1 MKEKSGMNLFVWGI
15 RMIIYLVISTV
26 IIFLVAGDWGWFG
39 GWWYVGLQI
48 TNTIFSGVLLFAD
61 HPELLERRKQMG
73 EGTPKWDKVLAPLMA
88 TSTLLISIIA
98 ALGHRFGQPWERP
111 IWLLVLA
118 LLCATVGHI
127 ITIRSM
133 RKNAFFEGTVRLQ
146 DDQGHQV
153 VTDGPYRWVRHPG
166 YVGLTLYNIAVP
178 VVMAS
183 LWGFLG
189 VGLFLIVLVWRTAK
203 EDRFLRES
211 LPGYADYA
219 KQTRWRLM
227 PGIW

>member
-1 MKEKSGMNLFVWGI
+1 MTENSEKGLFVWGL

-26 IIFLVAGDWGWFG
+26 IIFLIAGDWGWLG
-39 GWWYVGLQI
+39 GWWYAGLQI
-48 TNTIFSGVLLFAD
+48 TNTIFSGILLFAD
-61 HPELLERRKQMG
+61 HPELLARRKEVGQ
-73 EGTPKWDKVLAPLMA
+73 GTPKWDKVLAPLMA
-88 TSTLLISIIA
+88 YSTLLISIIA

-111 IWLLVLA
+111 IWLLIAA

-183 LWGFLG
+183 LWGFVG

-203 EDRFLRES
+203 EDQFLRER

-219 KQTRWRLM
+219 KQTRWRLV